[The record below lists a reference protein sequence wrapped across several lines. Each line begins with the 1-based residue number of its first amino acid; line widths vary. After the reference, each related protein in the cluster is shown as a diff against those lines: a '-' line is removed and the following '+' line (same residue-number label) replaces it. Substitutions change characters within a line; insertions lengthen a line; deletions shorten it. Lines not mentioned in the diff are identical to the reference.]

1 MRGYIGSKPDWRGR
15 FGEFGGRFVPEIL
28 MPALEELEEAAHKYL
43 RDSDFQTD
51 LGQYLR
57 DFGGRPTS
65 LYHARN
71 LSQKLG
77 CKVYLKRED
86 LLHGGAHKLNNTL
99 GQGLLAKAM
108 GKKRLIAET
117 GAGQHG
123 FATAIAGAVLGMKT
137 EIYMGR
143 EDIVRQRFNVYRMR
157 LLGADVHP
165 VYSGSQTLKDAI
177 NEALRDWITNVET
190 TYYLIGS
197 VVGPHPYPMLVRE
210 FQRVIGREIREQI
223 LRNEGRL
230 PDVILACVG
239 GGSNAIGAFY
249 DFADDDVRLIGVEAA
264 GSREM
269 PEKHALSIVKGTKGV
284 LHGAYTYILQDR
296 WGQIQ
301 MSHSIS
307 PGLDYPGVG
316 PEHAFFK
323 ETGLAEYVGVTDEEA
338 LEAFRILCVT
348 EGIIPALEPS
358 HALAYATKIAA
369 EYEQDDIMIVC
380 LSGHGGKDLDIIK
393 RHIDL
398 GVEE

>member
-1 MRGYIGSKPDWRGR
+1 
-15 FGEFGGRFVPEIL
+15 
-28 MPALEELEEAAHKYL
+28 
-43 RDSDFQTD
+43 
-51 LGQYLR
+51 
-57 DFGGRPTS
+57 
-65 LYHARN
+65 
-71 LSQKLG
+71 
-77 CKVYLKRED
+77 
-86 LLHGGAHKLNNTL
+86 
-99 GQGLLAKAM
+99 
-108 GKKRLIAET
+108 
-117 GAGQHG
+117 
-123 FATAIAGAVLGMKT
+123 
-137 EIYMGR
+137 
-143 EDIVRQRFNVYRMR
+143 
-157 LLGADVHP
+157 
-165 VYSGSQTLKDAI
+165 
-177 NEALRDWITNVET
+177 
-190 TYYLIGS
+190 
-197 VVGPHPYPMLVRE
+197 
-210 FQRVIGREIREQI
+210 
-223 LRNEGRL
+223 
-230 PDVILACVG
+230 
-239 GGSNAIGAFY
+239 
-249 DFADDDVRLIGVEAA
+249 
-264 GSREM
+264 M